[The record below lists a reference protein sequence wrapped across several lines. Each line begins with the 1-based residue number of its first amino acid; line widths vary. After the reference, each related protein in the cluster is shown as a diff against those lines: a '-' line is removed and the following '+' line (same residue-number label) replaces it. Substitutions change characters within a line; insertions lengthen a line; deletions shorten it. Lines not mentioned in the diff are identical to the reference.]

1 MIIFNMLEVNIK
13 VNFSCFLLLLLMW
26 LLQNLKMRLWNT
38 HSIHKNKL
46 KMA

>member
-1 MIIFNMLEVNIK
+1 MYNKKKVFSASGARKAEVRT
-13 VNFSCFLLLLLMW
+13 FS
-26 LLQNLKMRLWNT
+26 